1 MPGVEGV
8 GVDSGRVRQVGPYR
22 LLKKLGQGGMSNV
35 FLSEDESGNQ
45 VAVKLLNL
53 SLEMDPQFRKRFQRE
68 AEITQ
73 QLDHP
78 SIVKTLSWRDD
89 PDVGVYLVMEYVAGG
104 NLRRLLEDLGER
116 RLEVFRILTWFEP
129 ICQALDYA
137 HQHGVVHRDIKP
149 ENLLFASEDT
159 LKIADFGVARIESGS
174 RLTRTGVLPGT
185 PEYMAP
191 EQFSDQ
197 VAGPTADIYSLAT
210 VVYETLTGTTPFRSD
225 NLAQVLQRQAFEK
238 PQAPSEYRG
247 DLPAYLDKV
256 LLKALE
262 KKPEQ
267 RFTSAGDFFR
277 ALAQPPSISLA
288 ARNSGSASS
297 HDLPTRQVLWR
308 DTLTRSVKAP
318 PWEWALVVFTLAAL
332 LWVWRWFPSPT
343 PPDWLEHGVGWQPV
357 PLGRQL
363 CCSVLWNGIEIALV
377 GPNQTQSAL
386 AQGRFAAAQLSL
398 WFQEPPK
405 GKQRLQGKSDGQDY
419 VLYGEEE
426 WLRIDPQMGA
436 NLRAEPKHAGEYWLA
451 LMEDLD
457 QMRSGQSPTNL
468 KELERKR
475 PLRLDRS
482 APRYPLFDKLFQ
494 RSRFLQRQGPLST
507 EVILGAL
514 ESLTVKERKDLV
526 EAARSI
532 PMAAP

>member
-1 MPGVEGV
+1 
-8 GVDSGRVRQVGPYR
+8 
-22 LLKKLGQGGMSNV
+22 MSNV
-35 FLSEDESGNQ
+35 FLSEDEGGNQ

-89 PDVGVYLVMEYVAGG
+89 PEVGVYLVMEYVAGG
-104 NLRRLLEDLGER
+104 NLRRLLENLGEQR
-116 RLEVFRILTWFEP
+116 VEVFRVLTWFEP

-137 HQHGVVHRDIKP
+137 HQQGVVHRDIKP

-159 LKIADFGVARIESGS
+159 LKIADFGVARIESGT

-197 VAGPTADIYSLAT
+197 VAGPAADIYSLAT

-267 RFTSAGDFFR
+267 RFASAGEFFQ
-277 ALAQPPSISLA
+277 ALSQPPSISLA
-288 ARNSGSASS
+288 ARNSGSASG
-297 HDLPTRQVLWR
+297 HDLPTRQVVWH
-308 DTLTRSVKAP
+308 DTVAKSAKKSP

-332 LWVWRWFPSPT
+332 LWVWRWFPGPT
-343 PPDWLEHGVGWQPV
+343 PPDWLGHGAGWQPV

-377 GPNQTQSAL
+377 GPDQDQAAL
-386 AQGRFAAAQLSL
+386 ALGRFAAGQFSL
-398 WFQEPPK
+398 WLQDPNPPK
-405 GKQRLQGKSDGQDY
+405 GKGRLRGKSEGPDF
-419 VLYGEEE
+419 VLLGDEE
-426 WLRIDPQMGA
+426 WLRIGPQMA
-436 NLRAEPKHAGEYWLA
+436 VNLRAEPKQIGEYWLA
-451 LMEDLD
+451 LIDDL
-457 QMRSGQSPTNL
+457 QEMRSGEGPKHL

-475 PLRLDRS
+475 PLRLDQS
-482 APRYPLFDKLFQ
+482 APRYPLFDKLYQ
-494 RSRFLQRQGPLST
+494 RSRFLQRQGPVDT
-507 EVILGAL
+507 EVMLRAL
-514 ESLTVKERKDLV
+514 ESLTARERKDLV